1 MRVLKGKGS
10 TCISDQRRQRR
21 EKWSY
26 ICLKYFL
33 WKYSIFIKSEEI
45 LWISYFKINICV
57 DNMQIQKKDINSLQY
72 SSLPSSSLSSSH
84 FPKLA
89 LRLIYVLIYKFH
101 LIKFY
106 NIESRQYVPFWVWL
120 LLFIY
125 KSSSMSLCVAVTC
138 IQ

>member
-1 MRVLKGKGS
+1 MLFTEIWEYWKGRGVHVSVIKE
-10 TCISDQRRQRR
+10 DR
-21 EKWSY
+21 EGRKWSY

-57 DNMQIQKKDINSLQY
+57 DNMQIQKKDISSPQY

-106 NIESRQYVPFWVWL
+106 NIESRQYVSFWVWL
-120 LLFIY
+120 LLFMY
-125 KSSSMSLCVAVTC
+125 KS
-138 IQ
+138 